1 MLYLD
6 LSGTGVRLMEARGGS
21 FVPRAMVQGG
31 LKDIP
36 RLDADTLIMA
46 ARLSGFTQVED
57 FSPEGDRTPTNV
69 PWARVYRAVL
79 LRDSFSCRLCG
90 TSTVTRLPSRA
101 GYNRVH
107 LNIQVHHIV
116 PRKDGGSDSFR
127 NLVTLCEEC
136 HRKTFSQGYAGLPVE
151 NTLYYFEE
159 KHMVVLPHFIDAPGA
174 QNCRLRGLQRAFD
187 DITGEY
193 RVVQNLGSFIEA
205 RCVEADRRKYAEI
218 VRDVASKYGDID
230 YVTLRVQIGRNRV
243 PARVFTDPGGDY
255 II

>member
-1 MLYLD
+1 
-6 LSGTGVRLMEARGGS
+6 MEARGGS